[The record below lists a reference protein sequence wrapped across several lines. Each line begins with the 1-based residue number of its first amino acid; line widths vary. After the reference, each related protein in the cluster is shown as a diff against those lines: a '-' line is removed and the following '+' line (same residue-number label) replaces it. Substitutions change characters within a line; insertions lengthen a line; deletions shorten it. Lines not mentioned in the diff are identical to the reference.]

1 MRLLLDTHVLIWWDE
16 GARLSKRA
24 AEAIRA
30 ADQVYVSAV
39 TGWEIAIKTAL
50 GRIETTREVGEAAA
64 ESGFEELPL
73 RLSHTEALRTLPP
86 HHRDPFDR
94 MLIAQAISEGL
105 TLVTRDRA
113 LGDYGIRLV
122 RA

>member
-16 GARLSKRA
+16 NARLRGA
-24 AEAIRA
+24 AREAIEQ

-39 TGWEIAIKTAL
+39 SGWEVALKASL
-50 GRIETTREVGEAAA
+50 GRLRPVRTVADAIAD
-64 ESGFEELPL
+64 SQFEELPL
-73 RLSHTEALRTLPP
+73 RLRHTEALAKLPW

-94 MLIAQAISEGL
+94 VLIAQALSERL

-113 LGDYGIRLV
+113 FSAYDLPLI
-122 RA
+122 AA

>member
-39 TGWEIAIKTAL
+39 TGWEIAIEAAL
-50 GRIETTREVGEAAA
+50 GRIETTRDVGAAVA

-73 RLSHTEALRTLPP
+73 RLSHTEVLRSLPP

-94 MLIAQAISEGL
+94 MLLAQAISESL

-113 LGDYGIRLV
+113 FGDYGVSVL